1 MSVQRPV
8 EVARFNELEGEKMD
22 IVDTQVHLGPGGA
35 AEKIAAM
42 DAVGIKSV
50 LIDEW
55 WGGWWGTKPGEPAYK
70 VGDGAVRTT
79 SPTAELASWT
89 YPGRFSYLV
98 RVDPQDPD
106 IRSVAR
112 FARDTTYA
120 RALRITTPMPR
131 SQLAAFAEGAY
142 DSVFAAA
149 SEFGFPLFVSLL
161 GHTPLLN
168 RYLEKFPDIKI
179 IIDHCGM
186 PPSMSMVPTITQME
200 GLPDSQD
207 YWSKLCGAPLEAS
220 FDTVLQLAK
229 WDNVALKWAHAPS
242 RLNAAGYPNEGA
254 RPFLRKAINAF
265 GAERIMWA
273 SDVTVNP
280 TGETWAELLFAIKD
294 NPDLSAQEREYVLG
308 RTARN
313 WLNWED

>member
-1 MSVQRPV
+1 
-8 EVARFNELEGEKMD
+8 MD

-35 AEKIAAM
+35 AEKLAAM
-42 DAVGIKSV
+42 DALGIKSV

-55 WGGWWGTKPGEPAYK
+55 WGGWWGTKPGEPAYR
-70 VGDGAVRTT
+70 VGDGAIRTT

-98 RVDPQDPD
+98 RVDPNDPE
-106 IRSVAR
+106 IHSVVR
-112 FARDTTYA
+112 LARDSNFA
-120 RALRITTPMPR
+120 RALRIATPLPR
-131 SQLAAFAEGAY
+131 AALAVFAEGGY

-149 SEFGFPLFVSLL
+149 SEFDLPVFVSLL
-161 GHTPLLN
+161 GHSELLS
-168 RYLEKFPDIKI
+168 RYLEKFPSVKI

-186 PPSMSMVPTITQME
+186 PPNMSMVPTIVRLE
-200 GLPDSQD
+200 GLSDSEQ
-207 YWSKLCGAPLEAS
+207 YWSTLASAPLEES
-220 FDTVLQLAK
+220 FDNVLRMAE
-229 WDNVALKWAHAPS
+229 WPNVALKWAHAPS

-280 TGETWAELLFAIKD
+280 TGETWAELLYAIKD
-294 NPDLSAQEREYVLG
+294 NPDLSDEERDNIMG
-308 RTARN
+308 GSARI
-313 WLNWED
+313 WLNWPDCPSS